1 MEVNTSLMLYKS
13 LITSIT
19 KYDNFVYYLRENNQ
33 RIKLERAQYLGIRT
47 ALSYRNSTNNIIIAE
62 SKLILL
68 KDRAGLL
75 VRNFLSKK
83 LIYGEIEL
91 W

>member
-13 LITSIT
+13 LIRSIT

-47 ALSYRNSTNNIIIAE
+47 TLGYRNSTPQQYNNSRIEIKII
-62 SKLILL
+62 K
-68 KDRAGLL
+68 R
-75 VRNFLSKK
+75 
-83 LIYGEIEL
+83 
-91 W
+91 